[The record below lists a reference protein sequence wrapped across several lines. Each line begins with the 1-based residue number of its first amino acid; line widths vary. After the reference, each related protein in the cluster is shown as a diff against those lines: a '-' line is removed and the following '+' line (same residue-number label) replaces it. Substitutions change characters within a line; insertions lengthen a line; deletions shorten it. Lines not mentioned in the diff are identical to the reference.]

1 MMNHQ
6 VTFYFSGV
14 DQETNFNQ
22 QGYEIFFIGCDF
34 RLMDEKYLWDWYF
47 HAYWD
52 QECWEA
58 QYFHGFSLVHHHLE
72 LRIA

>member
-1 MMNHQ
+1 MMMNHQ

-34 RLMDEKYLWDWYF
+34 RLMDEKYLWD
-47 HAYWD
+47 
-52 QECWEA
+52 
-58 QYFHGFSLVHHHLE
+58 
-72 LRIA
+72 